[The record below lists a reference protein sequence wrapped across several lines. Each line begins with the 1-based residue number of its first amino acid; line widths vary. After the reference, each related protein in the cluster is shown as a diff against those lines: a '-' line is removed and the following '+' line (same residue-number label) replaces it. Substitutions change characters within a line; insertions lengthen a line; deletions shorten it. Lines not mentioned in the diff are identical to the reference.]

1 MTPVFMAFPE
11 LQTTEITYLDNIMNI
26 VFGVDILLNFFL
38 AYYDEDFVIVDDNK
52 VTILFTILIRKSRK
66 TILDRGLL
74 GILSQ

>member
-52 VTILFTILIRKSRK
+52 VTILFTNLIRKSPK